1 MPKELKKKNNL
12 WKIVVTSKIPET
24 VNGSIQE
31 KKQQKLLTTMKAKE
45 CCTTDTDDHISIKNY
60 LINKGSYSD
69 NNNINNNN
77 SNITN
82 VSSNNYEM
90 NINNI
95 GCKINDDK
103 SDNNNNLNIQNNISN
118 NIDNNYDSSIKDNN
132 MITKVKNR
140 KSKKVAV
147 LLTLILKARKSI
159 SLITLAEKISVT
171 IT

>member
-1 MPKELKKKNNL
+1 
-12 WKIVVTSKIPET
+12 
-24 VNGSIQE
+24 
-31 KKQQKLLTTMKAKE
+31 
-45 CCTTDTDDHISIKNY
+45 
-60 LINKGSYSD
+60 
-69 NNNINNNN
+69 
-77 SNITN
+77 
-82 VSSNNYEM
+82 M

-171 IT
+171 ITWVVTPKEAALILRP